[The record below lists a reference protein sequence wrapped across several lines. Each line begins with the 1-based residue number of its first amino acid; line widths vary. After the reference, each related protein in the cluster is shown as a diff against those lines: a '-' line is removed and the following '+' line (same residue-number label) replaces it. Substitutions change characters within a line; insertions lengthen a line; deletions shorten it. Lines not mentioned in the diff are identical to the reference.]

1 VAFNGELSRDLAAH
15 FLALAEKQQATTPL
29 MIGHRNMGLSL
40 WHAGKT
46 AEARV
51 HLDDAISLYDSSK
64 HRALAVRFGQ
74 DVGASALATRTQV
87 LWVLGYP
94 EAALADADQAISDA
108 RKFGQAATFMY
119 ALCVTGLTRT
129 FCRDYEAAIA
139 QSDEVVPL
147 AAEKGAALWKAFG
160 TANKGCVLA
169 ASLRR
174 AHELTPSSHALGSWR
189 AIEAL

>member
-1 VAFNGELSRDLAAH
+1 MENSVAISQPISSHSPRN
-15 FLALAEKQQATTPL
+15 KQATTPL

-139 QSDEVVPL
+139 QSDEL
-147 AAEKGAALWKAFG
+147 SLWRP
-160 TANKGCVLA
+160 
-169 ASLRR
+169 RR
-174 AHELTPSSHALGSWR
+174 APHYGRRSELRTKAVYWPLPFGARTS
-189 AIEAL
+189 

>member
-1 VAFNGELSRDLAAH
+1 
-15 FLALAEKQQATTPL
+15 
-29 MIGHRNMGLSL
+29 
-40 WHAGKT
+40 
-46 AEARV
+46 
-51 HLDDAISLYDSSK
+51 
-64 HRALAVRFGQ
+64 
-74 DVGASALATRTQV
+74 V

>member
-119 ALCVTGLTRT
+119 ALCVTGLTRI

-139 QSDEVVPL
+139 QSDDGGREGRRTMEGVRNCEQRLCIGRDRQSRGRGQHYYTLLPF
-147 AAEKGAALWKAFG
+147 GAR
-160 TANKGCVLA
+160 T
-169 ASLRR
+169 S
-174 AHELTPSSHALGSWR
+174 
-189 AIEAL
+189 